1 MGKTECLDRLND
13 HPINREREGS
23 MLGPPWTTE
32 SQVGNSAAA
41 QAAAERRVRSAKG
54 TRATEF
60 NKEKHTLE

>member
-1 MGKTECLDRLND
+1 
-13 HPINREREGS
+13 